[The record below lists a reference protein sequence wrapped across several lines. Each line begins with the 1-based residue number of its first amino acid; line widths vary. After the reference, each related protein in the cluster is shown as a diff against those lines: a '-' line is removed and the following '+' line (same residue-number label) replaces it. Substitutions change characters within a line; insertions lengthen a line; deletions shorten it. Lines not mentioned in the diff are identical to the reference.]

1 MLWSPLKL
9 WSSKAWQCL
18 SYFSF
23 FLSFFPCHSISL
35 PSIRFHFLAFP
46 FIPFHVLPFTLVSL
60 VGHAPPRHQHCTS
73 YSRKEK
79 RIRFILKFGS
89 VFVSA
94 VRFCDVSAGVSAGVS
109 ARAPERWAK
118 SIFFDELSRTFPKF
132 LKKKFAIAT
141 TTDVTFETYFISF
154 DFPLQARPNV
164 AKPLKVMKQQILT
177 MTFSFFFLF
186 FLFFP

>member
-1 MLWSPLKL
+1 MQAWPNVVKPLKVMKQQSL
-9 WSSKAWQCL
+9 TMSFL
-18 SYFSF
+18 FF
-23 FLSFFPCHSISL
+23 FLSFFPCHSTSL

-94 VRFCDVSAGVSAGVS
+94 VRFCDV
-109 ARAPERWAK
+109 
-118 SIFFDELSRTFPKF
+118 
-132 LKKKFAIAT
+132 
-141 TTDVTFETYFISF
+141 TFETYFISF

-164 AKPLKVMKQQILT
+164 AKPLKVMKHQSLT